1 MLARL
6 TRGAT
11 MEQQQ
16 EQILSFLNQAINSSV
31 NYGLD
36 VLGAL
41 AILIVGLMVAGWARR
56 GVLRVLNRAPR
67 VDETLK
73 PVIASIV
80 RYGILVFVLI
90 AVLAQFGVQ
99 TASIIAL
106 LGAAGLALGLA
117 LQGTLQNISAGIMI
131 LFLRPFRVGN
141 YIDAEGLSGTVEEI
155 GLFTTHMRTYLG
167 IYLEVPNA
175 KIWNRAIL
183 NYSRVTERRLDVV
196 IGISYDDNI
205 DNAQAVLLEL
215 MTSDSRVNTEPA
227 PQVLLKELS
236 DSSVILDLRCW
247 VSPGDYWDLL
257 FELNKAVKQRLDAE
271 GISIP
276 FPQRDV
282 HLFEEKTSKPTAA
295 P

>member
-1 MLARL
+1 
-6 TRGAT
+6 

-16 EQILSFLNQAINSSV
+16 EQILRILNQAINLAV

-41 AILIVGLMVAGWARR
+41 AILIVGLIVAGWARR
-56 GVLRVLNRAPR
+56 GVLRVLNRASR

-99 TASIIAL
+99 TTSIITL
-106 LGAAGLALGLA
+106 LGATGLALGLA
-117 LQGTLQNISAGIMI
+117 LQGTLQNISAGIML
-131 LFLRPFRVGN
+131 LFLRPFRVGD

-196 IGISYDDNI
+196 VGISYGDNI

-215 MTSDSRVNTEPA
+215 MTSGSRVNTEPA
-227 PQVLLKELS
+227 PQVLLTELS

-247 VSPGDYWDLL
+247 VAADDYWDLL
-257 FELNKAVKQRLDAE
+257 FDHNKAVKQRLDTE
-271 GISIP
+271 GITIP

-282 HLFEEKTSKPTAA
+282 NLFEEKTSNPTVTTR
-295 P
+295 

>member
-1 MLARL
+1 
-6 TRGAT
+6 

-16 EQILSFLNQAINSSV
+16 EQILRILNQAINLAV

-41 AILIVGLMVAGWARR
+41 VILIVGLIVAGWARR

-99 TASIIAL
+99 TTSIIAL

-117 LQGTLQNISAGIMI
+117 LQGTLQNISAGIML
-131 LFLRPFRVGN
+131 LFLRPFRVGD

-196 IGISYDDNI
+196 VGISYGDNI
-205 DNAQAVLLEL
+205 DNAQTVLLEL

-227 PQVLLKELS
+227 PQVLLTELS

-247 VSPGDYWDLL
+247 VAADDYWDLL
-257 FELNKAVKQRLDAE
+257 FDLNKAVKQRLDTE
-271 GISIP
+271 GITIP

-282 HLFEEKTSKPTAA
+282 HLFEEKTSKPTVT
-295 P
+295 PR

>member
-1 MLARL
+1 
-6 TRGAT
+6 
-11 MEQQQ
+11 MEQEQ
-16 EQILSFLNQAINSSV
+16 EQILRFLNQAIDLAV
-31 NYGLD
+31 DYGLD

-41 AILIVGLMVAGWARR
+41 AILIVGLIVAGWARR
-56 GVLRVLNRAPR
+56 GVLRALNRVPR

-99 TASIIAL
+99 TTSIIAL
-106 LGAAGLALGLA
+106 LGAAGLAIGLA
-117 LQGTLQNISAGIMI
+117 LQGTLQNISAGIML
-131 LFLRPFRVGN
+131 LFLRPFRVGD

-183 NYSRVTERRLDVV
+183 NYSRVTARRLDVV
-196 IGISYDDNI
+196 VGISYGDNI

-215 MTSDSRVNTEPA
+215 MTSDSRVNAEPA
-227 PQVLLKELS
+227 PQVLVTELS
-236 DSSVILDLRCW
+236 DSSVNLDLRCW
-247 VSPGDYWDLL
+247 AGADDYWAVL
-257 FELNKAVKQRLDAE
+257 FDLNKAVKQRLDTE
-271 GISIP
+271 GITIP

-282 HLFEEKTSKPTAA
+282 HLFEEKTSKPTVT
-295 P
+295 PR

>member
-1 MLARL
+1 
-6 TRGAT
+6 

-16 EQILSFLNQAINSSV
+16 EQILRFLDQAINSVV

-41 AILIVGLMVAGWARR
+41 AILIVGLIVAGWARR
-56 GVLRVLNRAPR
+56 GVLRVLNRALR

-106 LGAAGLALGLA
+106 LGAAGLAL
-117 LQGTLQNISAGIMI
+117 QGTLQNISAGIML
-131 LFLRPFRVGN
+131 LFLRPFRVGD
-141 YIDAEGLSGTVEEI
+141 YIDAEGLSGTIEEI

-196 IGISYDDNI
+196 VAISYDENI

-215 MTSDSRVNTEPA
+215 KTSDSRVNTEPG
-227 PQVLLKELS
+227 PRVLLTELS
-236 DSSVILDLRCW
+236 DSSVILNLRCW
-247 VSPGDYWDLL
+247 VAAGDYWDLL
-257 FELNKAVKQRLDAE
+257 FDLNKAVKQRLDAE
-271 GISIP
+271 SITIP

-282 HLFEEKTSKPTAA
+282 HLFEKKTSKRIVTPR
-295 P
+295 

>member
-1 MLARL
+1 
-6 TRGAT
+6 
-11 MEQQQ
+11 MEQEQ
-16 EQILSFLNQAINSSV
+16 EQILRFLNQAIDLAV
-31 NYGLD
+31 DYGLD

-41 AILIVGLMVAGWARR
+41 AILIVGLIVAGWARR
-56 GVLRVLNRAPR
+56 GVLRALNRVPR

-99 TASIIAL
+99 TTSIIAL
-106 LGAAGLALGLA
+106 LGAAGLAIGLA
-117 LQGTLQNISAGIMI
+117 LQGTLQNISAGIML
-131 LFLRPFRVGN
+131 LFLRPFRVGD
-141 YIDAEGLSGTVEEI
+141 YIDAEGLSGTVDEI

-183 NYSRVTERRLDVV
+183 NYSRVTARRLDVV
-196 IGISYDDNI
+196 VGISYGDNI

-215 MTSDSRVNTEPA
+215 MTSDSRVNAEPA
-227 PQVLLKELS
+227 PQVLVTELS
-236 DSSVILDLRCW
+236 DSSVNLDLRCW
-247 VSPGDYWDLL
+247 AGPDDYWAVL
-257 FELNKAVKQRLDAE
+257 FDLNKAVKQRLDAE
-271 GISIP
+271 GITIP

-282 HLFEEKTSKPTAA
+282 HLSEEKTLRTPDNQKISR
-295 P
+295 